1 LPASPETGAL
11 PERLAR
17 AITLGGPMSVAQFMA
32 AANAEYYA
40 TKASVGADGDFITAP
55 EISQMFGELIGVWL
69 ADLWDRAGRPKV
81 HYVELGPGR
90 GTLAVDA
97 LRAMARSGME
107 LVEHLVDTSPRLR
120 AEQRQVLPNAI
131 WHDDI
136 SSLPEDGA
144 LLIVSNEFFDALPVQ
159 QVVRTPDGWRQRMVA
174 CQDTLFLPVSGK
186 LVPETIVPESLR
198 DSPVGSILE
207 TSPPGVAI
215 IRQLSQRLERQG
227 GAMLVVDY
235 GYDGPAIGETLQ
247 AVRHHKHANPFDA
260 PGDVDL
266 SAHVDFATLGA
277 AATLTGS
284 TVHGPVSQGDFL
296 GSLGI
301 AARAASLAR
310 KSPERAEEI
319 TAAHQRLTSPDAMG
333 TLFRAMAIT
342 ARRWPVPSGFS

>member
-1 LPASPETGAL
+1 
-11 PERLAR
+11 
-17 AITLGGPMSVAQFMA
+17 MSVAQFMA

-40 TKASVGADGDFITAP
+40 TQASVGADGDFITAP

-69 ADLWDRAGRPKV
+69 TDLWERAGRPAA
-81 HYVELGPGR
+81 HYVELGPGL

-97 LRAMARSGME
+97 LRAMARAG
-107 LVEHLVDTSPRLR
+107 LVPTVHLIETSPLLR
-120 AEQRQVLPNAI
+120 AEQAKVLPDAT
-131 WHDDI
+131 WHDDL
-136 SSLPEDGA
+136 STLPEEGA
-144 LLIVSNEFFDALPVQ
+144 LLVVANEFFDALPVQ

-186 LVPETIVPESLR
+186 LVPDTIVPESLR

-207 TSPPGVAI
+207 TSPPSVAI
-215 IRQLSQRLERQG
+215 ARALSLRLERQG
-227 GAMLVVDY
+227 GAALIVDY
-235 GYDGPAIGETLQ
+235 GYDGPAIGESLQ
-247 AVRHHKHANPFDA
+247 AVRHHKPANPFDN
-260 PGDVDL
+260 PGGVDL

-284 TVHGPVSQGDFL
+284 TVHGPASQGDFL
-296 GSLGI
+296 GTLGI

-310 KSPERAEEI
+310 RSPHRADEI

-342 ARRWPVPSGFS
+342 ARSWPEPSGFS